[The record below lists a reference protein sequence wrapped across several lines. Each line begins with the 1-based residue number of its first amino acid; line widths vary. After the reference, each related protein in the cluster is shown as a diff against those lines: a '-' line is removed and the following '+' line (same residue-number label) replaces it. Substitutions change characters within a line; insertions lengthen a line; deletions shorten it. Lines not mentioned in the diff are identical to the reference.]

1 MLLLGVSGKRNIYGK
16 IYLVLYIE
24 LLGSLQRDIGDSES
38 VGIAIDTAAG
48 GWHSTHGSRPVAFCE
63 FERCGELHVGGVG
76 TLTVGLIVVSCEQG
90 VPLHRQGTE
99 VVADVALEQVV
110 GLTVLVEEITSCRCL
125 VA

>member
-48 GWHSTHGSRPVAFCE
+48 VWHGTYGSRPVAFCE

-76 TLTVGLIVVSCEQG
+76 TLT
-90 VPLHRQGTE
+90 PL
-99 VVADVALEQVV
+99 AL
-110 GLTVLVEEITSCRCL
+110 
-125 VA
+125 